1 MIKKIMKIKQILG
14 FSILAISSAFL
25 LNSCG
30 DGTPNP
36 APGIDFIAEGGS
48 ITGDVTMDGDKA
60 FSIVFNVTDDSKVKT
75 VEVKS
80 VVNGRIS
87 PQLDTTIN
95 KASAKIKL
103 SRKSYA
109 AIATEV
115 WTITV
120 TDDKGSSTSKSITV
134 TTTSAATGDPLSSFD
149 KDNAGDPFKVWN
161 FLGQKP
167 GAFNILD
174 GITLASGD
182 PATEKDIQDS
192 VVLAEVSQWPA
203 RWTSKNGTTF
213 KKVTGYTYDA
223 VLNTGQLEAVWNAS
237 GSSMKSM
244 VVNTG
249 DLYIANILAKTSA
262 PARLAG
268 KVLVYIIDVKKT
280 TGDNLDYVQFK
291 FKKKTL

>member
-48 ITGDVTMDGDKA
+48 LTSDVSMDGDKA
-60 FSIVFNVTDDSKVKT
+60 FTLVFNVTDDSKVKT

-87 PQLDTTIN
+87 PQLDTTID

-120 TDDKGSSTSKSITV
+120 TDDKGSSTSKSITI
-134 TTTSAATGDPLSSFD
+134 TTTSAASGDPLSSFD
-149 KDNAGDPFKVWN
+149 KDNLGDPFKVWN
-161 FLGQKP
+161 FLGPKP
-167 GAFNILD
+167 GAFNLLD
-174 GITLASGD
+174 GVPLTASD
-182 PATEKDIQDS
+182 PVSEKDIQDS
-192 VVLAEVSQWPA
+192 CILAEVSQWPA

-213 KKVTGYTYDA
+213 KKVTGYTFDG
-223 VLNTGQLEAVWNAS
+223 VSNTGQLDAVWNAS
-237 GSSMKSM
+237 GSASKSM
-244 VVNTG
+244 VVSVG
-249 DLYIANILAKTSA
+249 DLYIANILAKSS
-262 PARLAG
+262 PVRLAG
-268 KVLVYIIDVKKT
+268 KVLIYIMDVKKT
-280 TGDNLDYVQFK
+280 AGDNLDYVQFK